1 MYEFLAR
8 ESAIDLLS
16 ESSELLV
23 VSLELF
29 VDSLLVEFKGF
40 LSVVAEEVDAGEG
53 SGKSL
58 GGGLHVVGE
67 GAEIGDLP
75 SEKLLIRRKISCFN
89 GVLEVDV
96 VHAASLPGSDVF
108 DDGFVLA
115 KSLVDSVESSGV
127 VDEVSGGSF
136 GELSSS
142 GDDVGSSLTSNVG
155 ALISVSLVTVVASAR
170 LATVGVVGAS
180 SVGVAWVGGVT
191 DITPAE
197 VGSVDV
203 SAEVETGVA
212 RAIVVVTVVG
222 AGSVSLAWAGGARVN
237 PAFNS
242 VTVETVV
249 AFARPL
255 GGAVDVWELDRAGG
269 VSVAV
274 VTAAAGVWDAERSVS
289 VVVEEAR
296 AAGADG
302 GASVVGAVGVG
313 GAWVGVAGI
322 EVASVSETSGVTG
335 LVELLDGLEVVV
347 VVAGAG
353 SGTVGGDAA
362 GGVVL
367 AGGVSAR
374 VVDAGAELSVAL
386 GVEIEV
392 ALFAS
397 ALEVP
402 ASAAGADS
410 VVAARLP
417 VFGVLLSDNV
427 VVLFLQ
433 DLSGRWGAC
442 AGILSSA
449 ERAIAFS
456 ASGGKGNN

>member
-29 VDSLLVEFKGF
+29 VDSLGVELLGF
-40 LSVVAEEVDAGEG
+40 LSVVAEVVDTGEG

-58 GGGLHVVGE
+58 GGGLHVAGE

-75 SEKLLIRRKISCFN
+75 SEKFVRARSVSSFIH
-89 GVLEVDV
+89 GLEVDV
-96 VHAASLPGSDVF
+96 VHAASSPGSNVF
-108 DDGFVLA
+108 DGSIVLG
-115 KSLVDSVESSGV
+115 KSLVDSVERSGI
-127 VDEVSGGSF
+127 VDEVSGGSC
-136 GELSSS
+136 GELSLS
-142 GDDVGSSLTSNVG
+142 GEDVGSSLTSNVG
-155 ALISVSLVTVVASAR
+155 AFHAVSLVTVVASAS
-170 LATVGVVGAS
+170 LATVSVVGAS
-180 SVGVAWVGGVT
+180 SVGVAWVGGGT

-222 AGSVSLAWAGGARVN
+222 ARSVSLAWAEGTRVS
-237 PAFNS
+237 PAVNA

-249 AFARPL
+249 ACARPL
-255 GGAVDVWELDRAGG
+255 GGAVDVWELDGAGG
-269 VSVAV
+269 VGGAV
-274 VTAAAGVWDAERSVS
+274 VSAAAGVWDAERSVS
-289 VVVEEAR
+289 VEVEEAS

-302 GASVVGAVGVG
+302 GASIVGAVGVG
-313 GAWVGVAGI
+313 GTWVGVAGI
-322 EVASVSETSGVTG
+322 EVASVSEASGVTA
-335 LVELLDGLEVVV
+335 LVELLDGLEVVA
-347 VVAGAG
+347 VVASAG

-362 GGVVL
+362 GGVIL

-392 ALFAS
+392 ARGAS

-402 ASAAGADS
+402 SSAAGAVS

-417 VFGVLLSDNV
+417 VGGILLGDNV

-433 DLSGRWGAC
+433 DLSGRGGA
-442 AGILSSA
+442 
-449 ERAIAFS
+449 
-456 ASGGKGNN
+456 